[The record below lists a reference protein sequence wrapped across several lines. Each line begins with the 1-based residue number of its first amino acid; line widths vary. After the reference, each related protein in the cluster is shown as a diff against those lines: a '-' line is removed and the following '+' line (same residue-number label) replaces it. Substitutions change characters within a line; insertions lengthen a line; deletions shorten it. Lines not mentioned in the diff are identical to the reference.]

1 MRNLKMKSVL
11 LLNMSITMMKN
22 KKAMKFFKNKSK
34 I

>member
-1 MRNLKMKSVL
+1 MRNLKMKLVL
-11 LLNMSITMMKN
+11 LLNMSITMTKN